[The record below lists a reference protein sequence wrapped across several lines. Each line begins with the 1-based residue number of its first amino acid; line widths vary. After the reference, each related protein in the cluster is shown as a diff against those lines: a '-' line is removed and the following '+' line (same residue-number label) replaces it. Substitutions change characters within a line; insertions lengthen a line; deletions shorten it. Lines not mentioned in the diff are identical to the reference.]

1 MSRFLTIVLVWL
13 CAAVPVKAGG
23 LVKLHVGTQ
32 QVVAEVAATPA
43 ERMRGL
49 MMRTRLPANRG
60 MLFVF
65 PETGFYSMWMKDTPL
80 PLAAAFLD
88 EAGVIVDIAE
98 MQPYSLTEH
107 APRSPVKYVLE
118 MRQYWFSRNGVAIGE
133 RVEGVRRAG
142 AGR

>member
-1 MSRFLTIVLVWL
+1 MFRFLTFFLVWL
-13 CAAVPVKAGG
+13 CATAPAGAGG
-23 LVKLHVGTQ
+23 VVTLHVGSREI
-32 QVVAEVAATPA
+32 VAEVAATPA

-49 MMRTRLPANRG
+49 MMRTRLPVNRG

-65 PETGFYSMWMKDTPL
+65 PETGFYSMWMKDTSL

-88 EAGVIVDIAE
+88 DAGVIVDIAE

-107 APRSPVKYVLE
+107 APHSPVKYVLE
-118 MRQYWFSRNGVAIGE
+118 MRQYWFSRNGVAIGD

-142 AGR
+142 TGR